1 MDHSSTQLT
10 VRPAEPAAYGTAC
23 DPPVPGTSLRVGA
36 ARVLDANWT
45 GASTVPSRS
54 LYPHQWSWDSA
65 FIAIGLRHVSP
76 LRAQTEL
83 ETLLAAQW
91 ADGRV
96 PHIVFNPSV
105 PLDAYFPSPD
115 FWRSSTAGRAAGA
128 PRTVQTSGIV
138 QPPVHALAA
147 WLVHRADPGLSR
159 ARGFLARMYPRLA
172 AWHRYLLH
180 RRDLGGAGLVSV
192 VHPWEQGMDNSPCW
206 DAPLARI
213 TPAPARSFRR
223 ADLAHGAPE
232 DRPTDL
238 DYGRYVRLAADYRDA
253 GYRDGTVGGNGGGG
267 AEFAVEDP
275 AFNALL
281 IASEHAL
288 ARIAEELG
296 APGTARHARAER
308 LTQVLVER
316 LWDPASGM
324 FLCRDL
330 HADEPIHTRDVSARI
345 PAPGPPDGLPAPS
358 TSERVPAP
366 DACGQLPAPDASGQ
380 LPAPDASGLVD
391 GPVMA
396 GQSLAPGGSGRN
408 PVPGASSQSPA
419 PDAAGS
425 AHGQG
430 TADRIREPHPSG
442 PAGEPVL
449 TGQSPAPGNSEPNPA
464 QSPSSPVHDRGT
476 PSQIREPHPA
486 GRSPAPG
493 TSGRSPAPGTSG
505 PPCEQGATGPTDE
518 QGISGPAHQQ
528 GAPCP
533 APAQGAP
540 DPTDRQRIS
549 GPAHPQGAPSPAHT
563 QGAPGPVHRQGGD
576 GLIPERSVSGLVPLV
591 LPGLPRHVVGALV
604 RTLCGPHFGLG
615 GRSRLVP
622 SYDLLG
628 EAFDPHR
635 YWRGPAWFNTSWL
648 LERGLRIH
656 GERERADALRAAVL
670 QLAEATGFAEYVD
683 PRTGEACGA
692 TGFGWTAALA
702 LDLHHELHKDLLKGA
717 REGVSEAATGTFDRS
732 DEGGDRR

>member
-1 MDHSSTQLT
+1 MDRSSTQLT
-10 VRPAEPAAYGTAC
+10 VRPAEPATYETAG
-23 DPPVPGTSLRVGA
+23 DSPVSGGSLRVRA
-36 ARVLDANWT
+36 AQVLDANWT
-45 GASTVPSRS
+45 GGSTVPSRS

-115 FWRSSTAGRAAGA
+115 FWRSATAGRTAGA

-253 GYRDGTVGGNGGGG
+253 GYADEEG
-267 AEFAVEDP
+267 EFAVEDP

-288 ARIAEELG
+288 ARIAGELG
-296 APGTARHARAER
+296 AAGTARHARAER
-308 LTQVLVER
+308 LTQALVDR
-316 LWDPASGM
+316 LWDPAYGM

-330 HADEPIHTRDVSARI
+330 RAGGATH
-345 PAPGPPDGLPAPS
+345 
-358 TSERVPAP
+358 ER
-366 DACGQLPAPDASGQ
+366 
-380 LPAPDASGLVD
+380 
-391 GPVMA
+391 
-396 GQSLAPGGSGRN
+396 GGSVAPRGVADALRVQGAAN
-408 PVPGASSQSPA
+408 P
-419 PDAAGS
+419 
-425 AHGQG
+425 AHGQE
-430 TADRIREPHPSG
+430 AVNPPHG
-442 PAGEPVL
+442 
-449 TGQSPAPGNSEPNPA
+449 
-464 QSPSSPVHDRGT
+464 
-476 PSQIREPHPA
+476 
-486 GRSPAPG
+486 
-493 TSGRSPAPGTSG
+493 
-505 PPCEQGATGPTDE
+505 QGAAN
-518 QGISGPAHQQ
+518 PAHQQ
-528 GAPCP
+528 GP
-533 APAQGAP
+533 
-540 DPTDRQRIS
+540 S
-549 GPAHPQGAPSPAHT
+549 GPAHRQGAPTPPH
-563 QGAPGPVHRQGGD
+563 PQGGS
-576 GLIPERSVSGLVPLV
+576 GLIPERSVSGLVPLM
-591 LPGLPRHVVGALV
+591 LPGLPREVAAALV
-604 RTLCGPHFGLG
+604 RTLGGPHFGLG
-615 GRSRLVP
+615 ERTRLVP

-648 LERGLRIH
+648 LERGLRVH

-670 QLAEATGFAEYVD
+670 ELAEATDFAEYVD
-683 PRTGEACGA
+683 PYTGEACGA

-702 LDLHHELHKDLLKGA
+702 LDLHHELHKELPKPPGHT
-717 REGVSEAATGTFDRS
+717 VSRTGGGTFDRS